1 MKKQQN
7 CNYALFY
14 HIILTVKYRKSIINQ
29 YSSDLKDIIEDLS
42 KQSNFDV
49 EKIESDEDHIHIL
62 VSTRPD
68 ISPSHLI
75 KIIKQRTT
83 YELWNKYPVQLQKE
97 FWKKHIFWTRSYFI
111 ASIGSVSKEAIRKY
125 IENQGK

>member
-7 CNYALFY
+7 CHYGIFY
-14 HIILTVKYRKSIINQ
+14 HIILTVKYRKKIIAQ
-29 YSSDLKDIIEDLS
+29 YDSDIKDIIEQLS

-49 EKIESDEDHIHIL
+49 EKIESDKDHIHIL

-75 KIIKQRTT
+75 KKIKQQTT
-83 YELWNKYPVQLQKE
+83 YELWSKYPNQLQNE
-97 FWKKHIFWTRSYFI
+97 FWKKHIFWTRSYFV
-111 ASIGSVSKEAIRKY
+111 ASIGSVSKEAIEKY
-125 IENQGK
+125 IETQGK